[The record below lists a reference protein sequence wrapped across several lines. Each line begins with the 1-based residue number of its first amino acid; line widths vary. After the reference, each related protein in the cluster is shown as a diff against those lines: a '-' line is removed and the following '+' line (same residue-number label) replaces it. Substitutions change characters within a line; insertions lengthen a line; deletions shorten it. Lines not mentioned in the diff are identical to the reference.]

1 MIIKED
7 RGTDG
12 LHSKPR
18 LHQLSADDASRAV
31 IPTVETVAGD
41 KGEPDDTETQGEL
54 NERFNHWTH
63 APTQPFWRMIPDSDF
78 DASQSADRSWG

>member
-1 MIIKED
+1 MIIEKD
-7 RGTDG
+7 CGTG
-12 LHSKPR
+12 RLHSKPR
-18 LHQLSADDASRAV
+18 LNQLSTDDAPRAV

-63 APTQPFWRMIPDSDF
+63 APHQTVEENDPRF
-78 DASQSADRSWG
+78 